1 MRVITWLD
9 RLTDDS
15 NLWLTAVR
23 LEERGDLAKAI
34 TLYLEDATKCLTA
47 NSLTRAAL
55 GGSCAADCLA
65 KGGDTENARAVYNA
79 VARLYWESAD
89 SSIGVSVRESLWS
102 LQEAHESF
110 LLAGERENAE
120 TVKDLFDSLA
130 NRANPFIG
138 DNDEFRLPSARNKII
153 QSPTP
158 GDGCPDVRGSAQVGM
173 AVESFLKLYEQR
185 RPKVTKSRVATPA
198 TTEEEVDE
206 FDATSFIGQLG

>member
-1 MRVITWLD
+1 MRVVTWLD

-89 SSIGVSVRESLWS
+89 
-102 LQEAHESF
+102 
-110 LLAGERENAE
+110 
-120 TVKDLFDSLA
+120 
-130 NRANPFIG
+130 
-138 DNDEFRLPSARNKII
+138 
-153 QSPTP
+153 
-158 GDGCPDVRGSAQVGM
+158 
-173 AVESFLKLYEQR
+173 
-185 RPKVTKSRVATPA
+185 
-198 TTEEEVDE
+198 
-206 FDATSFIGQLG
+206 